1 MNSGLLVVVLREL
14 GPEHTSRIQAAAEAR
29 GLEVRFCNSVEESF
43 PFLKDAGII
52 LGQSVRL
59 ARNAPN
65 LKWLCTPSAGVDQFM
80 GPDVFASPDAVLTNS
95 SGAYGVT
102 IAEHTVM
109 MLLSLFRRRLD
120 YDGIVARR
128 EWRRNLPI
136 RSIRDGRFVLAGT
149 GDIGL
154 ETALR
159 LKAFGP
165 KSVIGVNRG
174 GRKPSDCF
182 DRVLPITAWES
193 VLPEADALILSL
205 PGTAETFRVLGEKQL
220 SLLPDGAAV
229 INVGRGAIIDQA
241 ALERE
246 LRSGRLCAAL
256 DVFEEEPLPADH
268 SLWSCPNLIL
278 TPHIAGN
285 MTLPWTVQRIVE
297 LFLEDLDHFCAG
309 RPLLRRVDLSLGY

>member
-1 MNSGLLVVVLREL
+1 MKRKALIFDLDGTLVNSLPDIAAAMNRSLVKSGLPTFPVEAYREKV
-14 GPEHTSRIQAAAEAR
+14 G
-29 GLEVRFCNSVEESF
+29 N
-43 PFLKDAGII
+43 
-52 LGQSVRL
+52 
-59 ARNAPN
+59 
-65 LKWLCTPSAGVDQFM
+65 GVFK
-80 GPDVFASPDAVLTNS
+80 
-95 SGAYGVT
+95 
-102 IAEHTVM
+102 IAE
-109 MLLSLFRRRLD
+109 
-120 YDGIVARR
+120 
-128 EWRRNLPI
+128 
-136 RSIRDGRFVLAGT
+136 RSVGSRT
-149 GDIGL
+149 
-154 ETALR
+154 
-159 LKAFGP
+159 
-165 KSVIGVNRG
+165 
-174 GRKPSDCF
+174 DCF